1 MVQSRLSHEYLT
13 PLHRSVWSLGLLLLA
28 CFVFPQATA
37 AQTTEAKPVARLI
50 TGSIA
55 DSRTRRI
62 VQPAATFAMVNKTLS
77 PSLDE
82 ATAIERRAFEQTNR
96 VRHQHGLQPFVW
108 DAQLCR
114 FARTHSQNMG
124 QLRFFSHSTPDGH
137 RLRDRAQNAGI
148 RFVVIAENIAY
159 NMGYD
164 DPGGF
169 AVERWM
175 VSPGHRAN
183 ILHAGFQAMAVGT
196 FVAPD
201 GSVYLTQTFVTRS
214 SQ

>member
-1 MVQSRLSHEYLT
+1 V
-13 PLHRSVWSLGLLLLA
+13 LLLS
-28 CFVFPQATA
+28 CFVFPHATS
-37 AQTTEAKPVARLI
+37 AQTSEAKPIARLI
-50 TGSIA
+50 TGTIN
-55 DSRTRRI
+55 DSRTRRVI
-62 VQPAATFAMVNKTLS
+62 EPLTAFAGVNKSAS
-77 PSLDE
+77 PTLDE
-82 ATAIERRAFEQTNR
+82 ATAIERRAFEQTNLIR
-96 VRHQHGLQPFVW
+96 RQKGLAPFVW
-108 DAQLCR
+108 DAELCR
-114 FARTHSQNMG
+114 FARIHSANMG
-124 QLRFFSHSTPDGH
+124 RLRFFSHSTPDGH

-175 VSPGHRAN
+175 DSAGHRAN

-201 GSVYLTQTFVTRS
+201 GSVYLTQTFITRS
-214 SQ
+214 PQ